1 MAFCVAKIL
10 KKKKMITVEQVVSDK
25 LWHTLRSSLN
35 TQHFVESVTINC
47 ERYVV
52 TLYIEIPRNK

>member
-1 MAFCVAKIL
+1 
-10 KKKKMITVEQVVSDK
+10 MITVEQVVSDK

-35 TQHFVESVTINC
+35 TQHFIGSVTINC